1 MLQECRKGRVRR
13 RAAQTLVLN
22 QERVEAK
29 QAGALGE
36 HEHAWREQRHDP
48 VSIACDR
55 LQTKRIKTT
64 AEPQRRCDRLRQL
77 DRPPEAGHLG

>member
-13 RAAQTLVLN
+13 RAAQTLVLNN

-36 HEHAWREQRHDP
+36 HEHAWRE
-48 VSIACDR
+48 
-55 LQTKRIKTT
+55 
-64 AEPQRRCDRLRQL
+64 
-77 DRPPEAGHLG
+77 